1 VRETLAAQ
9 KEEESLLRYIQKILS
24 PPCKEKEPL
33 TLKSVS
39 EEAIT
44 KDETH
49 KGDTMEMVKDC
60 ISSSHQVLDE
70 GINNTFI
77 LENSLFQD
85 EEKRDGCW
93 GLDFDGAHSSSGS
106 GIGVVLISPDK
117 ETTLFSYRL
126 EFNCTNNI
134 AEYEALIL
142 GMNLAI
148 DMNIKSLHVRG
159 DSDLIVS
166 QINRNFSAKN
176 PRLKQVQRRCLG
188 CHEKV

>member
-1 VRETLAAQ
+1 MEERLETEKTLATKKA
-9 KEEESLLRYIQKILS
+9 EESLLQYVQEILS
-24 PPCKEKEPL
+24 PPHEKKEPL
-33 TLKSVS
+33 AIKSGS

-44 KDETH
+44 RDETH
-49 KGDTMEMVKDC
+49 KGATIEPVKDC
-60 ISSSHQVLDE
+60 IDSSHQVLDE

-117 ETTLFSYRL
+117 EATLFSYML

-142 GMNLAI
+142 GLNLAI

-166 QINRNFSAKN
+166 QINRDFVAKT
-176 PRLKQVQRRCLG
+176 QG
-188 CHEKV
+188 